1 MNTRTLWSRILV
13 IVGGIAMLIGA
24 IEPLEGS
31 FAILIGSGLVTYG
44 TYLGRTDKKTLTYWI
59 VVFVLI
65 AIGVGVMVALTAI
78 GGIGGSSGHSMWWG
92 ILVLPYP
99 VGWIM
104 GIFNLIVRII
114 KSIGRRN
121 VPA

>member
-24 IEPLEGS
+24 IDPLEGS
-31 FAILIGSGLVTYG
+31 FAILIGSGLVTIG

-121 VPA
+121 VTA